1 MGEGEWLV
9 GKPKGGR
16 APSRRKL
23 GKGKHL
29 GQKVSQNSV
38 CNRPNPWYNRGMKD
52 NRIEPSY
59 KAPQIDALLSE
70 IIFNGKDRVEVIASG
85 DCLTCDEARD
95 LKATSFRDDISRKE
109 YSISGMCQSCQDD
122 VFGHEDEE
130 PADPW
135 DNDYADDDA
144 LGSAGMGTDE
154 YYF

>member
-1 MGEGEWLV
+1 M
-9 GKPKGGR
+9 
-16 APSRRKL
+16 
-23 GKGKHL
+23 
-29 GQKVSQNSV
+29 
-38 CNRPNPWYNRGMKD
+38 WYNRGMKD
-52 NRIEPSY
+52 RIEPSY

-122 VFGHEDEE
+122 VFGHEGEDEPCE
-130 PADPW
+130 DW
-135 DNDYADDDA
+135 DDEDA
-144 LGSAGMGTDE
+144 FGSAGWGTDE

>member
-1 MGEGEWLV
+1 
-9 GKPKGGR
+9 
-16 APSRRKL
+16 
-23 GKGKHL
+23 
-29 GQKVSQNSV
+29 
-38 CNRPNPWYNRGMKD
+38 MKD

-122 VFGHEDEE
+122 VFGHDDVEPEDEDWDDHTDE
-130 PADPW
+130 PEDPW
-135 DNDYADDDA
+135 DNQWADDDA